1 MYYSYV
7 FICFNDR
14 IFGEGKVPPASKKV
28 LEELPTS
35 LIGPTEA
42 GIVSGKRV
50 GKINLSCMEQMIVPY
65 RFHTRFWRL

>member
-1 MYYSYV
+1 MYYSYE

-35 LIGPTEA
+35 FIGPTEA
-42 GIVSGKRV
+42 GIVFGKRV
-50 GKINLSCMEQMIVPY
+50 GKIDLSCMEQMIVPY
-65 RFHTRFWRL
+65 RFHTRFWRV